1 MLEQAED
8 FRAESDALYQLVSD
22 LPDSAFDEPTAFKD
36 WTINRVLGHLHMWNW
51 AADLSLTDAAGF
63 QTFMQGVISR
73 RDAGGNVGDI
83 EREWRD
89 GIGGQAL
96 ATAWRDYYQGM
107 ADRFAD
113 ADPSARVPWAG
124 PSMSVRSS
132 ISARLME
139 TWAHGQEVYDMLGV
153 VRRNEDRIKSIAVL
167 GVNTHGWTYK
177 VRGQEAPSP
186 APHLRLT
193 APSGAVWTWND
204 PSETEL
210 IEGPAEDFCQVVT
223 QVRNIAD
230 TRLKVTGPNATDWM
244 SIAQCF
250 AGAPEQPPAPGSR
263 RTMTRA

>member
-8 FRAESDALYQLVSD
+8 FRAESEALHALVRD
-22 LPDSAFDEPTAFKD
+22 LPDSAFEQPTAFKD

-51 AADLSLTDAAGF
+51 AADLSLTDAEGF
-63 QTFMQGVISR
+63 GKFMQDVISR
-73 RDAGGNVGDI
+73 RDAGGSVGDL
-83 EREWRD
+83 ERDWRA

-96 ATAWRDYYQGM
+96 VTAWRDYYQGM
-107 ADRFAD
+107 ADRFAA
-113 ADPSARVPWAG
+113 AD

-153 VRRNEDRIKSIAVL
+153 VRQNADRIRSIAVL

-177 VRGQEAPSP
+177 VRGREAPQP
-186 APHLRLT
+186 APHVRVT
-193 APSGAVWTWND
+193 APSGEVWTWNE
-204 PSETEL
+204 PSESEL
-210 IEGPAEDFCQVVT
+210 IEGPAEEFCQVVT

-230 TRLKVTGPNATDWM
+230 TTLKVTGPNATEWM

-250 AGAPEQPPAPGSR
+250 AGAPEQPPAPGAR
-263 RTMTRA
+263 RTMTRD

>member
-139 TWAHGQEVYDMLGV
+139 TWAHGQEVYDQLGV
-153 VRRNEDRIKSIAVL
+153 VRENNDRIRNIVVL
-167 GVNTHGWTYK
+167 GVNTYGWTFANRK
-177 VRGQEAPSP
+177 LP
-186 APHLRLT
+186 APGPMPFLSLT
-193 APSGAVWTWND
+193 APSGEIWTYGEEQD
-204 PSETEL
+204 DER
-210 IEGPAEDFCQVVT
+210 IAGRAEEFCQVVT
-223 QVRNIAD
+223 QVRNVAD
-230 TRLKVTGPNATDWM
+230 TSLSVSGKIAQSWM
-244 SIAQCF
+244 TQAQCF
-250 AGAPEQPPAPGSR
+250 AGPPQPPPAAG
-263 RTMTRA
+263 TRKTRIA